1 MIQTLISVLE
11 STARVST
18 PLVFAALGGFF
29 SERSGVI
36 NIALEGKMLVGA
48 FAAAVVALELHS
60 RMGVGRSKCGHLACC
75 GTRLPSS
82 SLGQTRLSRVRLSIC
97 SHSEYRHSSRKFC
110 MA

>member
-60 RMGVGRSKCGHLACC
+60 GWELA
-75 GTRLPSS
+75 GASAGIL
-82 SLGQTRLSRVRLSIC
+82 LAAVRVC
-97 SHSEYRHSSRKFC
+97 RHRV
-110 MA
+110 